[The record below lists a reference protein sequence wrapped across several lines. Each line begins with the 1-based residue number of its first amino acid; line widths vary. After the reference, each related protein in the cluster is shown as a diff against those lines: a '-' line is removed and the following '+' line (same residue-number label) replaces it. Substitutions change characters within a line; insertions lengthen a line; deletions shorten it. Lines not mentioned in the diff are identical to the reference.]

1 MAYTPTVW
9 KNGEAPAI
17 NAENLNKMEQGIADA
32 NTVAS
37 NAQEAAQE
45 AVAAANSVKLKT
57 SIVAYVDKTYT
68 AGEGFSVYADL
79 ENAIGYAIIII
90 GGGNDYVAISGYIPY
105 ESSNICLFGVTKDS
119 TPYQPDHVL
128 AYAEC
133 YTYVNALRPSLEVR
147 NIKKFVNG
155 SWVDCAGSF
164 KVRIVKYYQ

>member
-1 MAYTPTVW
+1 MAYEKLNW
-9 KNGEAPAI
+9 QDGKQPAL
-17 NAENLNKMEQGIADA
+17 NAANLNHMEDGIVNADA
-32 NTVAS
+32 AAS

-45 AVAAANSVKLKT
+45 AVAAANSMKLKT

-68 AGEGFSVYADL
+68 AGEGFSVNANL
-79 ENAIGYAIIII
+79 EEAIGYAITIS
-90 GGGNDYVAISGYIPY
+90 GGGNDRVEISGYMTY
-105 ESSNICLFGVTKDS
+105 DSGTTCLFGITKSS

-133 YTYVNALRPSLEVR
+133 YTYPNSLSVY

-155 SWVDCAGSF
+155 SWVDCSGTF